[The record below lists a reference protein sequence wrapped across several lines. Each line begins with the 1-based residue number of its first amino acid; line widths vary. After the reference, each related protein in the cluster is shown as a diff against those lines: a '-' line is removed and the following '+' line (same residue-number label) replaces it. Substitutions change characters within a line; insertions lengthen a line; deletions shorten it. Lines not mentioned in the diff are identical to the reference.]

1 MDKSKTL
8 ETLLADW
15 LTSAAEYIRGLQ
27 GDEQVIRQ
35 QAIEHFS
42 YLDVQGQGKAEKLV
56 DSLIAMAR
64 EVGTDDK

>member
-27 GDEQVIRQ
+27 GDEQVVRQ

-42 YLDVQGQGKAEKLV
+42 YLDVHGPGMAEKMI
-56 DSLIAMAR
+56 DGLIAVDRPSSA
-64 EVGTDDK
+64 E